1 MKSLKSCKFES
12 TNKKEIKKSY
22 RGYFEAVLLSNTE
35 EKCKIYTYIKH
46 RGTEN
51 TGISPL
57 KSEGSTYKIRS
68 NKKATLLKTVQ
79 IFIDP
84 QLETP
89 CETGAL
95 VTKL

>member
-1 MKSLKSCKFES
+1 MKRLKLSKFES
-12 TNKKEIKKSY
+12 TNKKEIKNTFL
-22 RGYFEAVLLSNTE
+22 GYYGAVLFSNDE
-35 EKCKIYTYIKH
+35 DKCKIYTYIKH

-68 NKKATLLKTVQ
+68 NKKATLLKAVQ

-89 CETGAL
+89 CETGSL